1 LSIKYSYGMMQTMVL
16 NIALCSVIAAVFSGL
31 LIPLIIKFCKIYSLY
46 DSVNARKIHS
56 GNIPRLGGI
65 AIAVAFFSVAAL
77 FFLFNRTLAF
87 RNVLPL
93 LIAGMLI
100 FLFGV
105 IDDIVEMR
113 AIHKLFVQLIASAI
127 VVWSGYHFRQIFG
140 LVLPIWVARVFT
152 FFWIVGIINAYN
164 LIDGL
169 DGLCG
174 SLVVTALI
182 TFGVIQYG
190 EFKEGTAVCF
200 ILAGSIIGFLA
211 WNMPAPNAKI
221 FMGDN
226 GSQFLGFLIST
237 IPLYSISE
245 EIEFNKLP
253 MMLVIV
259 AFPMMD
265 TIAAIWRRIRDHRPI
280 MSPDRFHLH
289 HKLLNIGFNKRQVLL
304 LIVLIQCEICVN
316 VWISTQ
322 FEKTVG
328 IILLSVSYI
337 FMVGFFT
344 VIHYANRAVLR
355 KIRLE
360 NEQRN
365 SGEIPSL

>member
-1 LSIKYSYGMMQTMVL
+1 MVL
-16 NIALCSVIAAVFSGL
+16 NIAVFSVIAAVFSGL
-31 LIPLIIKFCKIYSLY
+31 LIPLIIKFCKAYSLY

-65 AIAVAFFSVAAL
+65 AIAIAFFAVAAL
-77 FFLFNRTLAF
+77 FLLFNRTMAF

-93 LIAGMLI
+93 LTAGMLI

-113 AIHKLFVQLIASAI
+113 AIHKLFIQLIASAI
-127 VVWSGYHFRQIFG
+127 VVCSGYHFRQIFG
-140 LVLPIWVARVFT
+140 LLLPIWVARVFT

-174 SLVVTALI
+174 TLVVTALI
-182 TFGVIQYG
+182 TFGVILYG
-190 EFKEGTAVCF
+190 KFSEGTAICF
-200 ILAGSIIGFLA
+200 ILVGSIVGFLV
-211 WNMPAPNAKI
+211 WNFPAPNAKI

-226 GSQFLGFLIST
+226 GSQFLGFLIAT
-237 IPLYSISE
+237 IPLYSITE
-245 EIEFNKLP
+245 DIEFNKLP
-253 MMLVIV
+253 MLLVIV

-265 TIAAIWRRIRDHRPI
+265 TIAAIWRRLRDHRPI

-304 LIVLIQCEICVN
+304 IIVLIQCEICLN
-316 VWISTQ
+316 VWISTC
-322 FEKTVG
+322 FGKSVAVV
-328 IILLSVSYI
+328 LLSVSYI

-365 SGEIPSL
+365 SGETPSL